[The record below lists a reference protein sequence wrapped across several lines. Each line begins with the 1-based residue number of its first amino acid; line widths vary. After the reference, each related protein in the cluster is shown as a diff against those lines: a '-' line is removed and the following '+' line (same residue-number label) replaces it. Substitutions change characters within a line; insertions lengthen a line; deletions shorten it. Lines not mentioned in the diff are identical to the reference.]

1 MGFCIH
7 THSYE
12 HHLHIHMKDDLNK
25 MHTEYTNADVHALCT
40 LRKELVV
47 RAMVKQSVDADKG
60 LLCCPPWVL
69 GKAS

>member
-1 MGFCIH
+1 
-7 THSYE
+7 
-12 HHLHIHMKDDLNK
+12 MKDDLNK

-40 LRKELVV
+40 LRKELVI
-47 RAMVKQSVDADKG
+47 RAMVKQSVDADRG